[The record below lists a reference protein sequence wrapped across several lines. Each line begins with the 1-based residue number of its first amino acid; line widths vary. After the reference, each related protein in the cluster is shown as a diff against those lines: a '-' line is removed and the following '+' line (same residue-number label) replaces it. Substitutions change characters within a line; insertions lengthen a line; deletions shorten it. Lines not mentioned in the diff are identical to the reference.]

1 MASRRT
7 YVSLT
12 RTLKIKIGHRS
23 KPGMADGR
31 MGRMGTF
38 RFVGG
43 ASSAGACVLP
53 FFFFFFFG
61 F

>member
-1 MASRRT
+1 
-7 YVSLT
+7 
-12 RTLKIKIGHRS
+12 
-23 KPGMADGR
+23 MADGR